1 MIPDVENYENYDN
14 DEDDDDI
21 SEEFGTE
28 EEPSLTYAMNL
39 ERCAFSGKADDT
51 EAVRQAA
58 MKILSTERYEHEI
71 YSWDYGVE
79 FKDLYGQPMPY
90 VMGEVKQR
98 VTEALLVDGRIDSV
112 DDFIVEQ
119 TGKHILHLTFTV
131 MTVWGDDFEMESEV
145 EV

>member
-1 MIPDVENYENYDN
+1 MIPDVENYENYDD
-14 DEDDDDI
+14 DEDDDEI

-39 ERCAFSGKADDT
+39 ERCVFAGKADDT

-79 FKDLYGQPMPY
+79 IKDLYGQPMPY
-90 VMGEVKQR
+90 VMSEVKQR
-98 VTEALLVDGRIDSV
+98 VTEALLTDGRIESV
-112 DDFIVEQ
+112 NDFSVEQ
-119 TGKHILHLTFTV
+119 TGKRTIHLSFTV
-131 MTVWGDDFEMESEV
+131 VTAWGDDFEMESEV